1 MAYTK
6 TEICNL
12 AQSNLGLGNV
22 ITNIDSPTNR
32 TEKIYKQYYDLV
44 LSKLYKRERPQ
55 FSIDEDNISPT
66 LYTDG
71 TYHYEV
77 PSYCLEVLRV
87 NGYDTNFLI
96 ERNEIIFDGIM
107 IPNDGIIKIKYI
119 RKITETGLFTD
130 EWVELFSWELAYK
143 CAPLLTQDVGMLQLA
158 SSGVNLARQEYQ
170 TANLRSAKPRLK
182 TAKKFNKMW
191 RRI

>member
-66 LYTDG
+66 LYTQA
-71 TYHYEV
+71 E
-77 PSYCLEVLRV
+77 
-87 NGYDTNFLI
+87 
-96 ERNEIIFDGIM
+96 
-107 IPNDGIIKIKYI
+107 
-119 RKITETGLFTD
+119 
-130 EWVELFSWELAYK
+130 
-143 CAPLLTQDVGMLQLA
+143 
-158 SSGVNLARQEYQ
+158 
-170 TANLRSAKPRLK
+170 
-182 TAKKFNKMW
+182 
-191 RRI
+191 